1 MAGAAEATGLALAGA
16 GLLWRLWAAWALWR
30 APTLQ
35 VAGGRTR
42 VLVEEGPF
50 RFGRNPMALG
60 TVALLLGLAL
70 MLQSP
75 WPALAAAAFALG
87 AQQVLI
93 PREEK
98 RLAALF
104 GGWYSDYAAQVRR
117 WI

>member
-1 MAGAAEATGLALAGA
+1 MAGAAEIAGAALAAAGGA
-16 GLLWRLWAAWALWR
+16 WVLWAAWTLWR
-30 APTLQ
+30 APTTW
-35 VAGGRTR
+35 VGGRPAR

-50 RFGRNPMALG
+50 RLGRNPMALG
-60 TVALLLGLAL
+60 TLATLAGLAL
-70 MLQSP
+70 VLHSP
-75 WPALAAAAFALG
+75 WPALAAAAFAVHR
-87 AQQVLI
+87 QRVLI

>member
-1 MAGAAEATGLALAGA
+1 MAGAVEAGGLALAGA
-16 GLLWRLWAAWALWR
+16 GLLWLLWAAWALWR
-30 APTLQ
+30 APSTQ
-35 VAGGRTR
+35 VAGGRTT

-60 TVALLLGLAL
+60 SVGLLLGAALAL
-70 MLQSP
+70 HSP
-75 WPALAAAAFALG
+75 LPALLAAAFAWR
-87 AQQVLI
+87 AQRVLI